1 MSELVY
7 KEVYEE
13 YKIRKTSQ
21 KEHILNALKGA
32 GKDGITNSSLSIIAL
47 RYGGLIHEIEMDGWQ
62 IEKVNE
68 HGGVVR
74 YILGDFRPSSIDN
87 RNAYDILKSE
97 LSESLFNYEE
107 LIRVL
112 EVNGLHVKFK
122 PYGRKHSKK
131 VG

>member
-1 MSELVY
+1 MSNIEIY
-7 KEVYEE
+7 QEHKQRKE
-13 YKIRKTSQ
+13 SQ
-21 KEHILNALKGA
+21 KETILRLLKSVG
-32 GKDGITNSSLSIIAL
+32 DIGITNSTLSIIAL

-97 LSESLFNYEE
+97 LYESHFTYEE
-107 LIRVL
+107 LLRVL
-112 EVNGLHVKFK
+112 DANGLHIKFK
-122 PYGRKHSKK
+122 PYGRKKSTK